1 MITLG
6 IALLTGV
13 LGVVTPME
21 ETPVVVN
28 PTITTSELKNGS
40 IKLMV
45 ERGIPIEDFE
55 KSTDLTLDDI
65 LVTDGNYLA
74 NDVAIF
80 AFTPDEYYTID
91 TDSISIGVEQEYIT
105 KVTNEVT
112 MYAFTLQENTNYVI
126 SADFDIDI
134 KGIVEKY
141 ADKYGITDW
150 YNKYVYPFLGVG
162 IGTLATVLFNVLF
175 TFIQKNQYK
184 LENTKFAKRSNQVID
199 ETREYRSICTNALT
213 RADELIQKSD
223 EATKEAKETSK
234 KVILMD
240 TKMNTFIDAFQNYI
254 NHDTN
259 AVKTGVA
266 RQFNEALDNLKKE
279 DATNGENEEVK

>member
-28 PTITTSELKNGS
+28 PTITTNELKNGS
-40 IKLMV
+40 VKLMV
-45 ERGIPIEDFE
+45 ERGIPLEDFE
-55 KSTDLTLDDI
+55 KSTDLSLDDI

-105 KVTNEVT
+105 KVTDEVT

-184 LENTKFAKRSNQVID
+184 LENTKFAKRSNEVID

-279 DATNGENEEVK
+279 DTTNGENEEVK